1 MWKPATTLAW
11 MLIVSACDGVQRDP
25 GFDARLH
32 VDGQSLIRDIQL

>member
-25 GFDARLH
+25 GSCKGKRPPTD
-32 VDGQSLIRDIQL
+32 